1 MSKEA
6 WRKEQPSWIQEVGS
20 LIRELRAERT
30 LSLREV
36 GERGH
41 ISLAHLSEVER
52 GVKALSFPMLEHLA
66 NGLGMRPSDLL
77 IEIGFRLAELEVPDT
92 PEELVIRDENWHK
105 QYSDLV
111 G

>member
-1 MSKEA
+1 MSREA

-30 LSLREV
+30 LTLRDV
-36 GERGH
+36 SRRAN
-41 ISLAHLSEVER
+41 ISLGHLSDVER
-52 GVKALSFPMLEHLA
+52 GVKSLGFPMLKHLA

-92 PEELVIRDENWHK
+92 PEELVVRDENWHK